1 MPTNRIEIVPADAVE
16 LLDLQAYSAEELA
29 RACNVRPEWVVE
41 HVEAGVLQVETSR
54 NEWRFD
60 AVTLV
65 RARRIRQLES
75 TFDADPH
82 LAALTADLIEEV
94 TQLRRRLQTLVAGRA
109 A

>member
-1 MPTNRIEIVPADAVE
+1 MPTTPVEIVPVDAVE
-16 LLDLQAYSAEELA
+16 LLDARAYTAEELA
-29 RACNVRPEWVVE
+29 RACGVMPEWVIE
-41 HVEAGVLQVETSR
+41 HVEAGVLQVDTAR

-75 TFDADPH
+75 NFDADLQ

-94 TQLRRRLQTLVAGRA
+94 TLLRRRLQTLVG
-109 A
+109 